1 MNTQVK
7 KQAEEYAK
15 EVLNIELYKDATS
28 IGIGILY
35 KLLFNTYIQA
45 YQYATQWHSPD
56 EKPER
61 HDKYRSI
68 TILFVK
74 DEIYYLGIY
83 DYDAKE
89 WIPEGMAQG
98 FKNID
103 KWQYLP
109 EVK

>member
-7 KQAEEYAK
+7 KQAEEYASIK
-15 EVLNIELYKDATS
+15 CLKIESNIPDKFNKRQLYYAYLQGYQDA
-28 IGIGILY
+28 LR
-35 KLLFNTYIQA
+35 
-45 YQYATQWHSPD
+45 WRSPD

-109 EVK
+109 E